1 MFFAGTTFD
10 SMDWPKDCGYYRV
23 VREALLTGSMPYH
36 VSATY
41 HFTDRFLAL
50 PETNLSPQALLLR
63 WVDDKTFAV
72 LNVQVVYTVGFLGC
86 LLLKRRFGLG
96 LLSFTAFFLLYNFN
110 GHIVSRLGVGHTIW
124 EGYFLL
130 SWLLL
135 AVFALLEGERRAP
148 VYLALVLFALML
160 QGSLHITAS
169 CVLFLV
175 ALGLG
180 TPRLLRP
187 VAGSLALAGVLSA
200 WRILP
205 TLGAFGAKHYSFQGG
220 YETCW
225 TLVLSL
231 VQLRPFGI
239 EPTLAPPFPEHR
251 WTGWWELDLYVG
263 VPAALALLGYGVVK
277 RNALA
282 ELRYRELDVPLMV
295 ITFLSLGYHYQ
306 ILAWLPLFNAER
318 ITSRFLILPF
328 LFLLILAVARL
339 DRSLPRRAWL
349 AAVLV
354 LLHTALMLSMHAA
367 LWRPARVD
375 AVSGRSE
382 YDRTVHLVRKVE
394 PAYEAVVLT
403 SLAGSSLALLGTLG
417 WLALASRN
425 ATELAP

>member
-1 MFFAGTTFD
+1 
-10 SMDWPKDCGYYRV
+10 MDWPKDCGYYRV
-23 VREALLTGSMPYH
+23 IREALLTGAMPYH
-36 VSATY
+36 VSTTY

-63 WVDDKTFAV
+63 WVDDRQFAV
-72 LNVQVVYTVGFLGC
+72 LNVQIVYTLGFLGC
-86 LLLKRRFGLG
+86 LLLKKRFGLG
-96 LLSFTAFFLLYNFN
+96 LLPFTAFFLLYNFN

-135 AVFALLEGERRAP
+135 AVFHLLDGERRAP

-169 CVLFLV
+169 CVIFLL

-187 VAGSLALAGVLSA
+187 LAGSLALAGLLSA

-205 TLGAFGAKHYSFQGG
+205 TLGAFGSKHYAFQGG

-239 EPTLAPPFPEHR
+239 ENTLAPPFPEHR

-263 VPAALALLGYGVVK
+263 VPAALALLYYGVV
-277 RNALA
+277 RRSVVE
-282 ELRYRELDVPLMV
+282 ELRYRELDVPLLV
-295 ITFLSLGYHYQ
+295 VTFLSLGYHYQ
-306 ILAWLPLFNAER
+306 VLAWLPLFNAER

-339 DRSLPRRAWL
+339 NRTLTRPAWL
-349 AAVLV
+349 ATVLV
-354 LLHTALMLSMHAA
+354 LLHTAAMLSMHAT
-367 LWRPARVD
+367 LWSPARVD
-375 AVSGRSE
+375 AQSGHSG

-394 PAYEAVVLT
+394 PTYEAVVLT
-403 SLAGSSLALLGTLG
+403 SLAGSGLVLLGTLG
-417 WLALASRN
+417 WLALSLRSPDRASP
-425 ATELAP
+425 AEP